1 MKLKEKYCLELQEIG
16 GMLTQLKNGQIYEAD
31 PVPGNPKCSTIGA
44 NLQQKLEELLYKIEN
59 DRIGNIE
66 VAAAILDNQKED
78 S

>member
-1 MKLKEKYCLELQEIG
+1 MKLKEKYCLELQEIS

-31 PVPGNPKCSTIGA
+31 PVPGKPKCSTIGA

-59 DRIGNIE
+59 DRMGDIE
-66 VAAAILDNQKED
+66 VAATILGKPNTA

>member
-1 MKLKEKYCLELQEIG
+1 MKLTEKYCLELQEIG
-16 GMLTQLKNGQIYEAD
+16 GMLTQLKNGQIYAAD

-59 DRIGNIE
+59 DRMGDIE
-66 VAAAILDNQKED
+66 VAATILGEQNTA